1 MIDYLVMLYRSVKR
15 SGGRDKFLLFVLFLH
30 VFSLIFAILLFQ
42 HLAALAVAADQTA
55 TAHQPSLPP
64 LTRENFSFSSR
75 VIVGD
80 FLQPTAGEQ
89 TVRLSDS
96 DVAKRLEELV
106 MMRGQTG
113 SQQTNAQLRE
123 HKLLQLKQDK
133 EAKIKAREDAAKQ
146 KEQLR

>member
-1 MIDYLVMLYRSVKR
+1 M
-15 SGGRDKFLLFVLFLH
+15 
-30 VFSLIFAILLFQ
+30 FASSLFQ

-64 LTRENFSFSSR
+64 LTRENFSYSSR
-75 VIVGD
+75 VIIGD

-106 MMRGQTG
+106 VMRGQAG
-113 SQQTNAQLRE
+113 SQQANTQLRE
-123 HKLLQLKQDK
+123 QKLLQLKQDK
-133 EAKIKAREDAAKQ
+133 EAKLKAREEAAKQ